1 MSAILGLIQAQA
13 VQQDSRA
20 AMLQM
25 MGLLLIMIVM
35 FYFAIWRPQQK
46 KMKQHETLIKSLKP
60 GDKVV
65 TSSGICGVIVS
76 VRDKTVSL
84 RSADAKL
91 ELLKSSISDVIERAG
106 GSSSGTSQEK

>member
-1 MSAILGLIQAQA
+1 MNMTLGTLLAQA
-13 VQQDSRA
+13 TAPDSRA
-20 AMLQM
+20 AMAQM
-25 MGLLLIMIVM
+25 IGLLAIMGFM

-46 KMKQHETLIKSLKP
+46 KAKQHDTLMKTLKA

-76 VRDKTVSL
+76 VREKTVSL

-91 ELLKSSISDVIERAG
+91 ELLKSAITEVVERAE
-106 GSSSGTSQEK
+106 SPSQS

>member
-1 MSAILGLIQAQA
+1 MINTTLLMLAQQT
-13 VQQDSRA
+13 VPDSRGA
-20 AMLQM
+20 TLQLVGMLAI
-25 MGLLLIMIVM
+25 MGFM

-46 KMKQHETLIKSLKP
+46 KQKEHDALMKTLRP

-76 VRDKTVSL
+76 VKEKTVSL

-91 ELLKSSISDVIERAG
+91 EVLKSAVTDVVERAA
-106 GSSSGTSQEK
+106 SPDQS